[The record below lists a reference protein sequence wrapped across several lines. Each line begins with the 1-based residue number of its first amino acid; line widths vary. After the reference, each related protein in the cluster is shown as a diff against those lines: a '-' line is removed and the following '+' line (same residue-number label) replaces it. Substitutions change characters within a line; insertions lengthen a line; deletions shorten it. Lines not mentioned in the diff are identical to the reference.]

1 MTTNRTRRQWVF
13 LNPCGCATGVLEAGS
28 NESRSKAFRDMYET
42 AAERNAAVDR
52 GVTAV
57 LVDHEQY
64 VREFSPQ
71 MYGSW
76 QCPHGAVAS

>member
-1 MTTNRTRRQWVF
+1 MRRQWVF
-13 LNPCGCATGVLEAGS
+13 LDPCGCATGVVEAGT
-28 NESRSKAFRDMYET
+28 NESRSKAFRDVYET
-42 AAERNAAVDR
+42 AAERNDALDR
-52 GVTAV
+52 GVTAI